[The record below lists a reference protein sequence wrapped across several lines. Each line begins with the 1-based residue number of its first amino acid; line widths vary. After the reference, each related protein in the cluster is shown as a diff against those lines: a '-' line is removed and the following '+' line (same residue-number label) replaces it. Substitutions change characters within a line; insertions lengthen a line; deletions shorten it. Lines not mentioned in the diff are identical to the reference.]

1 MRPWIPALLAA
12 AVLAVSGRAAAV
24 GVVALEARSS
34 INHFYWYGG
43 FAISGDEGH
52 DGAPLPPAG
61 PPWVGVTVTDFAPAT
76 LAIAGSAYQELEYL
90 FWQGYLSET
99 WDQAQT
105 YDFGATADGVQ
116 ISGSGHATSTQDSI
130 ICSDITG
137 CGLATELHR
146 STNIQALEFSLS
158 EANGYHLAGSTSGGQ
173 WLDLAVWDVPGAR
186 WSPVVHGPTQTGNR
200 SFDLAG
206 TLQPGRYLLRNYN
219 GTFSAGGAANVV
231 NAWDYSFELP
241 GAIALPVPEPPAAV
255 LWALALAGMLLMRRS
270 HPVAE

>member
-1 MRPWIPALLAA
+1 MRRSILALLAA
-12 AVLAVSGRAAAV
+12 AALATGGSAAAV

-34 INHFYWYGG
+34 VNHFYWYGG

-61 PPWVGVTVTDFAPAT
+61 PPWVGVTVTTLAPAT
-76 LAIAGSAYQELEYL
+76 LAIAGSAYKELEYL
-90 FWQGYLSET
+90 FWTGYLAET

-105 YDFGATADGVQ
+105 YSFGATAGGVQ
-116 ISGSGHATSTQDSI
+116 ISGAGHATSTQDSI

-137 CGLATELHR
+137 CGLATESHR

-158 EANGYHLAGSTSGGQ
+158 ETNPFRLAGSTSGGQ
-173 WLDLAVWDVPGAR
+173 WLDLAVWDALGAR

-219 GTFSAGGAANVV
+219 GTFSAGGATNVI
-231 NAWDYSFELP
+231 NTWDYRFELP
-241 GAIALPVPEPPAAV
+241 GAIALPVPEPAPAA
-255 LWALALAGMLLMRRS
+255 LWALALAGWSLIRKKLAA
-270 HPVAE
+270 PE